1 MAITITRT
9 IEETP
14 AVYGASTGVA
24 VKFGYGTLTNVLNKI
39 GTADDGVI
47 YFGYDEAK
55 STGAIVSRGKLV
67 SSKILDITTTDAVT
81 EEGGS
86 VTKEAQI
93 VISYIATDKTVKTLE
108 IPVSADGKLKELTDK
123 IDALKTLVGT
133 KTDTKETDTVFGAI
147 AKEADRATTKEN
159 AISDLLGTKD
169 DDKTK
174 ETAFGKIKFEADR
187 AVTAETGLSNRIKTL
202 EDKKYTT
209 VTPKTDGHV
218 RVAVNA
224 NNVVTVTEN
233 DIASAQLLG
242 TATDGSTANTA
253 FGKIAAEADRATKAE
268 TGLSNRI
275 KTLEDKKYTTVTP
288 KTDGH
293 VRVAVNA
300 NNVVTVTEND
310 IASAQLLG
318 TATDGSTA
326 NTAFGKIAAEADR
339 ATKAEGGLN
348 TRVTSI
354 ETLITSDNNGTI
366 NKVSEVVNWFKGV
379 EEGEG
384 GAKLLADV
392 AANKTAIGTKSV
404 ENSSTIYERIEGLE
418 AKKHTV
424 SNAVVETG
432 KYVSGVHVN
441 ENGELTIDRGELTA
455 TNIKATAINAG
466 DATVAVEGTNVSAQ
480 ITSLAKSIKAASN
493 AANAAI
499 GALDVTDTAVTGQY
513 VSAVSE
519 TDGKIKVTRANL
531 PTLSVKAGSGQFA
544 AVNNHE
550 VEIKTTALNTV
561 GLTKTSAGKWQAG
574 TVDAKST
581 GLATAADVA
590 AEIVSDEEVIATAL
604 NDHETRLKTV
614 EGKEITVSSAKS
626 DVAISVAE
634 VKDGSNVVTTAA
646 TNFNVTNG
654 KVTFTIHNGDKA
666 VAETITAYTEDT
678 VKALVELYAK
688 EKARAEAAEAELNKK
703 LTWIDV

>member
-14 AVYGASTGVA
+14 AVYGASEGVA
-24 VKFGYGTLTNVLNKI
+24 VKFGYGTLTNVLAKI

-67 SSKILDITTTDAVT
+67 SSKILDITTTAAVT
-81 EEGGS
+81 GEGGS

-108 IPVSADGKLKELTDK
+108 IPVSASAQLKSLADRLT
-123 IDALKTLVGT
+123 AVETLVGT
-133 KTDTKETDTVFGAI
+133 KADTKETDTAFGKI
-147 AKEADRATTKEN
+147 AKEVDRATKAEKT
-159 AISDLLGTKD
+159 ISDLLGTAAD
-169 DDKTK
+169 GSTAN
-174 ETAFGKIKFEADR
+174 TAFGKVAAEADR
-187 AVTAETGLSNRIKTL
+187 ATKAESGLSSRIKTL

-218 RVAVNA
+218 KVAVNA
-224 NNVVTVTEN
+224 NNVVTVTED

-242 TATDGSTANTA
+242 
-253 FGKIAAEADRATKAE
+253 
-268 TGLSNRI
+268 
-275 KTLEDKKYTTVTP
+275 KT
-288 KTDGH
+288 
-293 VRVAVNA
+293 
-300 NNVVTVTEND
+300 
-310 IASAQLLG
+310 
-318 TATDGSTA
+318 TDGSTA

-354 ETLITSDNNGTI
+354 ETLITSDKDGTI

-392 AANKTAIGTKSV
+392 AANKTAIGKKTI
-404 ENSSTIYERIEGLE
+404 ENTNSIYKRIEDLE

-424 SNAVVETG
+424 SNAVAEDG

-441 ENGELTIDRGELTA
+441 ENGELTIDRGELAA
-455 TNIKATAINAG
+455 TNIKAAAINAG

-480 ITSLAKSIKAASN
+480 IASLAQSIKSASK

-499 GALDVTDTAVTGQY
+499 DALNVTDTAESGKY

-519 TDGKIKVTRANL
+519 TNGKITVTRANL
-531 PTLSVKAGSGQFA
+531 PTLSVKTGSGQFA

-561 GLTKTSAGKWQAG
+561 GLIKDADSGKWKPGA
-574 TVDAKST
+574 VDATST

-604 NDHETRLKTV
+604 NDHETRLTTV

-626 DVAISVAE
+626 NVAISGT
-634 VKDGSNVVTTAA
+634 D
-646 TNFNVTNG
+646 FNVTNG

-688 EKARAEAAEAELNKK
+688 EKARAEAAEAKLDVRLSWIEVGNKG
-703 LTWIDV
+703 

>member
-9 IEETP
+9 IDETP
-14 AVYGASTGVA
+14 AVYGASERVA
-24 VKFGYGTLTNVLNKI
+24 VKFGYGTLTNVLSKI

-67 SSKILDITTTDAVT
+67 SSKILDIKTTAAVT
-81 EEGGS
+81 GEGGS

-93 VISYIATDKTVKTLE
+93 VISYIDTDKTVKTLE
-108 IPVSADGKLKELTDK
+108 IPVSASAQLNSLANRLT
-123 IDALKTLVGT
+123 AVETLVGT
-133 KTDTKETDTVFGAI
+133 KEDTKETDTVFGAI
-147 AKEADRATTKEN
+147 AKEAARATTKET

-174 ETAFGKIKFEADR
+174 ETAFGKVAFEADR

-209 VTPKTDGHV
+209 VTPKADGHV
-218 RVAVNA
+218 KVEVTSD
-224 NNVVTVTEN
+224 NVVTVTED
-233 DIASAQLLG
+233 DIASAALLG
-242 TATDGSTANTA
+242 TVD
-253 FGKIAAEADRATKAE
+253 D
-268 TGLSNRI
+268 
-275 KTLEDKKYTTVTP
+275 V
-288 KTDGH
+288 
-293 VRVAVNA
+293 
-300 NNVVTVTEND
+300 
-310 IASAQLLG
+310 
-318 TATDGSTA
+318 STA

-339 ATKAEGGLN
+339 ATKAEGSLN
-348 TRVTSI
+348 TRVTNI
-354 ETLITSDNNGTI
+354 ETLIGDAESPDADTVI
-366 NKVSEVVNWFKGV
+366 NKVSEVIDWFKDV
-379 EEGEG
+379 SETEK
-384 GAKLLADV
+384 GATLISDV
-392 AANKTAIGTKSV
+392 AANKAAIGTKTV
-404 ENSSTIYERIEGLE
+404 ENTNSIYKRIEVLE

-424 SNAVVETG
+424 SDVTATTG
-432 KYVSGVHVN
+432 KYVSGVKVD
-441 ENGELTIDRGELTA
+441 ETGALTIKETELTA
-455 TNIKATAINAG
+455 AGVAATAISAG
-466 DATVAVEGTNVSAQ
+466 DETVAVEGDKVSTQ
-480 ITSLAKSIKAASN
+480 IASLAKSIKAA
-493 AANAAI
+493 AKTADDAI
-499 GALDVTDTAVTGQY
+499 KALDVTDTAVDGKY

-519 TDGKIKVTRANL
+519 TDGKITVTRADL
-531 PTLSVKAGSGQFA
+531 PTLSVKEGSGQFA

-561 GLTKTSAGKWQAG
+561 GLTKTEAGKWQAG
-574 TVDAKST
+574 AVDATST

-604 NDHETRLKTV
+604 NDHENRLKTV

-703 LTWIDV
+703 LTWINV

>member
-9 IEETP
+9 IDETP

-39 GTADDGVI
+39 GAADDGVI

-67 SSKILDITTTDAVT
+67 SSKILDITTTSAVT
-81 EEGGS
+81 GEGGS

-108 IPVSADGKLKELTDK
+108 IPASASAQLKSLADRLT
-123 IDALKTLVGT
+123 AVETLVGT
-133 KTDTKETDTVFGAI
+133 KADTKENDTVFGAI
-147 AKEADRATTKEN
+147 AKEADRATGAEKT
-159 AISDLLGTKD
+159 ISDLLGTKN

-174 ETAFGKIKFEADR
+174 ETAFGKIAAEAQR
-187 AVTAETGLSNRIKTL
+187 ATDAETGLSNRIKTL

-218 RVAVNA
+218 RVAVDA
-224 NNVVTVTEN
+224 N
-233 DIASAQLLG
+233 
-242 TATDGSTANTA
+242 
-253 FGKIAAEADRATKAE
+253 K
-268 TGLSNRI
+268 
-275 KTLEDKKYTTVTP
+275 
-288 KTDGH
+288 
-293 VRVAVNA
+293 
-300 NNVVTVTEND
+300 VVTVTEND

-348 TRVTSI
+348 TRVTNI
-354 ETLITSDNNGTI
+354 ETLIGDAENSDTDSVI
-366 NKVSEVVNWFKGV
+366 NKVTEVIDWFKDV
-379 EEGEG
+379 SETEK
-384 GAKLLADV
+384 GATLISDV
-392 AANKTAIGTKSV
+392 AANKAAIGTKTV
-404 ENSSTIYERIEGLE
+404 ENTNSIYKRIEDLE

-424 SNAVVETG
+424 SDVTAATG
-432 KYVSGVHVN
+432 KYVSGVKVD
-441 ENGELTIDRGELTA
+441 ETGALTIKETALTA
-455 TNIKATAINAG
+455 DGVAATSITAG
-466 DATVAVEGTNVSAQ
+466 DETVAVEGDKVSTQ
-480 ITSLAKSIKAASN
+480 IASLAKSIKAA
-493 AANAAI
+493 AKTADDAI
-499 GALDVTDTAVTGQY
+499 KALDVTDTAVVGQY

-519 TDGKIKVTRANL
+519 TDGKITVTRADL
-531 PTLSVKAGSGQFA
+531 PTLSVKTGSEQFA

-561 GLTKTSAGKWQAG
+561 GLIKTEAGKWQAG
-574 TVDAKST
+574 AVDAKST

-604 NDHETRLKTV
+604 NDHENRLKTV

-688 EKARAEAAEAELNKK
+688 EKARAEAAEAELDVR
-703 LTWIDV
+703 LTWIEVGNKG

>member
-9 IEETP
+9 IDETP

-67 SSKILDITTTDAVT
+67 SSKILDITTTAAVT
-81 EEGGS
+81 GEGGS

-93 VISYIATDKTVKTLE
+93 VISYIATDKKVKTLE
-108 IPVSADGKLKELTDK
+108 IPVSASAQLKSLGDRLT
-123 IDALKTLVGT
+123 AVETLVGT
-133 KTDTKETDTVFGAI
+133 KADTKETDTAFGKI
-147 AKEADRATTKEN
+147 AKEVDRATGAEKT
-159 AISDLLGTKD
+159 ISDLLGTKD

-174 ETAFGKIKFEADR
+174 ETAFGKIAAEASR
-187 AVTAETGLSNRIKTL
+187 ATDAETGLSNRIKTL

-218 RVAVNA
+218 KVQVSAD
-224 NNVVTVTEN
+224 NVVTVTED

-242 TATDGSTANTA
+242 TATDA
-253 FGKIAAEADRATKAE
+253 
-268 TGLSNRI
+268 
-275 KTLEDKKYTTVTP
+275 
-288 KTDGH
+288 
-293 VRVAVNA
+293 
-300 NNVVTVTEND
+300 
-310 IASAQLLG
+310 
-318 TATDGSTA
+318 STA

-354 ETLITSDNNGTI
+354 ETLITSDKDGTI
-366 NKVSEVVNWFKGV
+366 NKVSEVIDWFKGV
-379 EEGEG
+379 SEGEG

-392 AANKTAIGTKSV
+392 AANKTAIGTKTV
-404 ENSSTIYERIEGLE
+404 ENTNSIYKRIEDLE

-424 SNAVVETG
+424 SDVTAATG
-432 KYVSGVHVN
+432 KYVSGVKVD
-441 ENGELTIDRGELTA
+441 ETGALTIKETELTA
-455 TNIKATAINAG
+455 AGVAATPITAG
-466 DATVAVEGTNVSAQ
+466 DETVAVDGDKVSTQ
-480 ITSLAKSIKAASN
+480 IANLAKSIKAA
-493 AANAAI
+493 AKTADDAI
-499 GALDVTDTAVTGQY
+499 KALDVTDTAVVGQY

-519 TDGKIKVTRANL
+519 TDGKITVTRADL
-531 PTLSVKAGSGQFA
+531 PTLSVKTGSEQFA

-561 GLTKTSAGKWQAG
+561 GLTKTEAGKWQAG
-574 TVDAKST
+574 TADAKST

-604 NDHETRLKTV
+604 NDHETRLHTV
-614 EGKEITVSSAKS
+614 ETKAITVSSAKS

-634 VKDGSNVVTTAA
+634 VKDSSNVVTTAA

-688 EKARAEAAEAELNKK
+688 EKARAEAAEAELDKR
-703 LTWIDV
+703 LTWIEV

>member
-24 VKFGYGTLTNVLNKI
+24 VKFGYGTLTNVLAKI

-67 SSKILDITTTDAVT
+67 SSKILDITTTAAVT
-81 EEGGS
+81 GEGGS

-108 IPVSADGKLKELTDK
+108 IPVSASAQLKSLADRLT
-123 IDALKTLVGT
+123 AVETLVGK
-133 KTDTKETDTVFGAI
+133 KTDVSTANTAFGKI
-147 AKEADRATTKEN
+147 AAEKDRATKAEKT
-159 AISDLLGTKD
+159 ISDLLG
-169 DDKTK
+169 KTTDVSTAN
-174 ETAFGKIKFEADR
+174 TAFGKIAKEAAR
-187 AVTAETGLSNRIKTL
+187 ATDAESGLSNRIKTL

-209 VTPKTDGHV
+209 VNPKTDGHV
-218 RVAVNA
+218 KVAVDA
-224 NNVVTVTEN
+224 NKVVKVTEE
-233 DIASAQLLG
+233 DIASATLLG
-242 TATDGSTANTA
+242 TANDASTANTA
-253 FGKIAAEADRATKAE
+253 FGKIAAEAYRAT
-268 TGLSNRI
+268 N
-275 KTLEDKKYTTVTP
+275 
-288 KTDGH
+288 
-293 VRVAVNA
+293 
-300 NNVVTVTEND
+300 
-310 IASAQLLG
+310 
-318 TATDGSTA
+318 
-326 NTAFGKIAAEADR
+326 
-339 ATKAEGGLN
+339 AEGGLN

-354 ETLITSDNNGTI
+354 ETLITSDKDGTI
-366 NKVSEVVNWFKGV
+366 NKVSEVINWFNGV
-379 EEGEG
+379 KENES
-384 GAKLLADV
+384 GAKLLQDV
-392 AANKTAIGTKSV
+392 ADNKAAIGTKTV
-404 ENSSTIYERIEGLE
+404 TNTNTIYKRIEDLE

-424 SNAVVETG
+424 SDKTATTG
-432 KYVSGVHVN
+432 NYVSGVKVDAT
-441 ENGELTIDRGELTA
+441 GALTIKETPLTA
-455 TNIKATAINAG
+455 TGVAASPINGG

-480 ITSLAKSIKAASN
+480 ITSLAKSIKAASKSST
-493 AANAAI
+493 AAI
-499 GALDVTDTAVTGQY
+499 DALDVTDTAVSGQY

-519 TDGKIKVTRANL
+519 TNGKIKVTRANL
-531 PTLSVKAGSGQFA
+531 PTLSVKTGSGQFA

-561 GLTKTSAGKWQAG
+561 GLTKTEAGKWQAG
-574 TVDAKST
+574 TVDAQST

-626 DVAISVAE
+626 NVAISVAE
-634 VKDGSNVVTTAA
+634 VKDSNQVVTTAA

-666 VAETITAYTEDT
+666 VAQTITAYTEDT

-688 EKARAEAAEAELNKK
+688 EKARAEKAEAELNKK
-703 LTWIDV
+703 LTWINV

>member
-9 IEETP
+9 IDETP

-24 VKFGYGTLTNVLNKI
+24 VKFGYGTLTNVLAKI
-39 GTADDGVI
+39 GAADDGVI

-67 SSKILDITTTDAVT
+67 SSKILDITTTAAVT
-81 EEGGS
+81 GGDGS

-108 IPVSADGKLKELTDK
+108 IPVSASAQLKSLANRLTVVE
-123 IDALKTLVGT
+123 TLVGNANDSST
-133 KTDTKETDTVFGAI
+133 ANTAFGKI
-147 AKEADRATTKEN
+147 AAEKDRATKAEKT
-159 AISDLLGTKD
+159 ISDLLGTAAD
-169 DDKTK
+169 GSTAN
-174 ETAFGKIKFEADR
+174 TAFGKIAAERVR
-187 AVTAETGLSNRIKTL
+187 ATDAETGLSNRIKTL

-224 NNVVTVTEN
+224 NNVVTVTED
-233 DIASAQLLG
+233 DIASATLLG
-242 TATDGSTANTA
+242 TASD
-253 FGKIAAEADRATKAE
+253 
-268 TGLSNRI
+268 
-275 KTLEDKKYTTVTP
+275 V
-288 KTDGH
+288 
-293 VRVAVNA
+293 
-300 NNVVTVTEND
+300 
-310 IASAQLLG
+310 
-318 TATDGSTA
+318 STA

-354 ETLITSDNNGTI
+354 ETLITSDKDGTI

-392 AANKTAIGTKSV
+392 AANKTAIGTKNV
-404 ENSSTIYERIEGLE
+404 ENTNSIYKRIEDLE
-418 AKKHTV
+418 AKKHTE
-424 SNAVVETG
+424 SNAVVVPG
-432 KYVSGVHVN
+432 KFVSGVHVN
-441 ENGELTIDRGELTA
+441 ENGALTIDQEELAA

-480 ITSLAKSIKAASN
+480 ITSLAKSIKATSN

-499 GALDVTDTAVTGQY
+499 GALDVTDTAVDGQY

-531 PTLSVKAGSGQFA
+531 PTLSVKTGSGQFA

-561 GLTKTSAGKWQAG
+561 GLTKTGAGKWQAG

-604 NDHETRLKTV
+604 NDHETRLHTV
-614 EGKEITVSSAKS
+614 ETKAITVSSAKS
-626 DVAISVAE
+626 NVAISVAE
-634 VKDGSNVVTTAA
+634 VKDSSNVVTTAA

-666 VAETITAYTEDT
+666 VAQTITAYTEDT

>member
-9 IEETP
+9 MDETP

-67 SSKILDITTTDAVT
+67 SSKILDITTTAAVT
-81 EEGGS
+81 GEGGS

-93 VISYIATDKTVKTLE
+93 VISYIDTDKTVKTLE
-108 IPVSADGKLKELTDK
+108 IPVSADGKLKVLADK

-133 KTDTKETDTVFGAI
+133 KADTKENDTVFGAI
-147 AKEADRATTKEN
+147 AKEAARATGAEKT
-159 AISDLLGTKD
+159 ISDLLGTKN

-174 ETAFGKIKFEADR
+174 ETAFGKIAAEASR
-187 AVTAETGLSNRIKTL
+187 ATDAETGLSNRIKTL

-209 VTPKTDGHV
+209 VNKKADGHV
-218 RVAVNA
+218 KVEVSAD
-224 NNVVTVTEN
+224 NVVTVTED
-233 DIASAQLLG
+233 DIASAALLG
-242 TATDGSTANTA
+242 TATDA
-253 FGKIAAEADRATKAE
+253 
-268 TGLSNRI
+268 
-275 KTLEDKKYTTVTP
+275 
-288 KTDGH
+288 
-293 VRVAVNA
+293 
-300 NNVVTVTEND
+300 
-310 IASAQLLG
+310 
-318 TATDGSTA
+318 STA

-339 ATKAEGGLN
+339 ATKAEGSLD
-348 TRVTSI
+348 TRVTNI
-354 ETLITSDNNGTI
+354 ETLIGDAENSDTDSVI
-366 NKVSEVVNWFKGV
+366 NKVTEVIDWFKDV
-379 EEGEG
+379 SETEK
-384 GAKLLADV
+384 GATLISDV
-392 AANKTAIGTKSV
+392 AANKAAIGTKSV
-404 ENSSTIYERIEGLE
+404 ENTNSIYKRIEDLE

-424 SNAVVETG
+424 SDVTATTG
-432 KYVSGVHVN
+432 KYVSGVKVD
-441 ENGELTIDRGELTA
+441 ETGALTIKETALTA
-455 TNIKATAINAG
+455 DGVAATPITAG
-466 DATVAVEGTNVSAQ
+466 DTTVAVTGNNVSAQ
-480 ITSLAKSIKAASN
+480 ITSLAKSIKAATKT
-493 AANAAI
+493 ADDAI
-499 GALDVTDTAVTGQY
+499 KALDVTDTAVAGKY

-519 TDGKIKVTRANL
+519 TDGKITVTRADL
-531 PTLSVKAGSGQFA
+531 PTLSVKTGSEQFA

-561 GLTKTSAGKWQAG
+561 GLTKTEAGKWQAG

-626 DVAISVAE
+626 NVAISVAE
-634 VKDGSNVVTTAA
+634 VKDSSNVVTTAA

-688 EKARAEAAEAELNKK
+688 EKARAEKAEAELNNK

>member
-1 MAITITRT
+1 MAITIQKSK
-9 IEETP
+9 IN
-14 AVYGASTGVA
+14 GAPVIFGADADTAKGVE
-24 VKFGYGTLTNVLNKI
+24 VKFGYGTLENVLAKI

-67 SSKILDITTTDAVT
+67 SSKILDITTTPVVKG
-81 EEGGS
+81 EGGK
-86 VTKEAQI
+86 VTQEAKI
-93 VISYIATDKTVKTLE
+93 VISYIDTDKTVKTLE
-108 IPVSADGKLKELTDK
+108 IPVSADGKLKELTDN

-133 KTDTKETDTVFGAI
+133 KADTKETDTVFGAI
-147 AKEADRATTKEN
+147 AKEADRATTKET

-174 ETAFGKIKFEADR
+174 ETAFGKVAFEADR

-209 VTPKTDGHV
+209 VNPKADGHV
-218 RVAVNA
+218 KVEVTS
-224 NNVVTVTEN
+224 NNVVTVTED
-233 DIASAQLLG
+233 DIASA
-242 TATDGSTANTA
+242 A
-253 FGKIAAEADRATKAE
+253 
-268 TGLSNRI
+268 
-275 KTLEDKKYTTVTP
+275 
-288 KTDGH
+288 
-293 VRVAVNA
+293 
-300 NNVVTVTEND
+300 
-310 IASAQLLG
+310 LLG

-339 ATKAEGGLN
+339 ATKAEGSLN

-354 ETLITSDNNGTI
+354 ETLITSDKDGTI
-366 NKVSEVVNWFKGV
+366 NKVSEVIDWFKDV
-379 EEGEG
+379 SETEK
-384 GAKLLADV
+384 GATLISDV
-392 AANKTAIGTKSV
+392 AANKAAIGTKTV
-404 ENSSTIYERIEGLE
+404 ENTNSIYKRIEDLE

-424 SNAVVETG
+424 SDVTAATG
-432 KYVSGVHVN
+432 KYVSGVKVD
-441 ENGELTIDRGELTA
+441 ETGALTIKETELTA
-455 TNIKATAINAG
+455 AGVAATPITAG
-466 DATVAVEGTNVSAQ
+466 NETVAVEGDKVSTQ
-480 ITSLAKSIKAASN
+480 IANLAKSIKAA
-493 AANAAI
+493 AKTADDAI
-499 GALDVTDTAVTGQY
+499 KALDVTDTAVDGKY

-519 TDGKIKVTRANL
+519 TDGKITVTRADL
-531 PTLSVKAGSGQFA
+531 PTLSVKTGSEQFA

-561 GLTKTSAGKWQAG
+561 GLTKTEAGKWQAG
-574 TVDAKST
+574 TADVAST

-604 NDHETRLKTV
+604 NDHENRLKTV

-626 DVAISVAE
+626 DVGISVAE
-634 VKDGSNVVTTAA
+634 VKDSNNVVTTAA

-688 EKARAEAAEAELNKK
+688 EKARAEAAEAELDKR
-703 LTWIDV
+703 LSWIEVGTK

>member
-9 IEETP
+9 IDETP

-24 VKFGYGTLTNVLNKI
+24 VKFGYGTLTNVLAKI
-39 GTADDGVI
+39 GAADDGVI

-67 SSKILDITTTDAVT
+67 SSKILDITTTAAVT
-81 EEGGS
+81 GENGS

-108 IPVSADGKLKELTDK
+108 IPVSVSAQLKSLADRLT
-123 IDALKTLVGT
+123 AVETLVGT
-133 KTDTKETDTVFGAI
+133 ANDASTKSTAFGKI
-147 AKEADRATTKEN
+147 AAEAARATKAEKT
-159 AISDLLGTKD
+159 ISDLLGTAADGSTAK
-169 DDKTK
+169 
-174 ETAFGKIKFEADR
+174 TAFGKIAAEAAR
-187 AVTAETGLSNRIKTL
+187 ATGAETGLSNRIKTL
-202 EDKKYTT
+202 EDIKHTT
-209 VTPKTDGHV
+209 VTSKTDGHV

-224 NNVVTVTEN
+224 NNVVTVTED
-233 DIASAQLLG
+233 DIASA
-242 TATDGSTANTA
+242 
-253 FGKIAAEADRATKAE
+253 I
-268 TGLSNRI
+268 
-275 KTLEDKKYTTVTP
+275 
-288 KTDGH
+288 
-293 VRVAVNA
+293 
-300 NNVVTVTEND
+300 
-310 IASAQLLG
+310 LLG

-354 ETLITSDNNGTI
+354 ETLITSDKDGTI

-392 AANKTAIGTKSV
+392 AANKAAIGTKTV
-404 ENSSTIYERIEGLE
+404 ENTKSIYKRIEDLE

-424 SNAVVETG
+424 SNAVAEAG

-480 ITSLAKSIKAASN
+480 ITSLAKSIKSASKAAD
-493 AANAAI
+493 AAI
-499 GALDVTDTAVTGQY
+499 GALDVPDTAVDGKY

-519 TDGKIKVTRANL
+519 TDGKINVTRANL
-531 PTLSVKAGSGQFA
+531 PTLSVKTGSGQFA

-561 GLTKTSAGKWQAG
+561 GLTKTGAGKWQAG

-604 NDHETRLKTV
+604 NDHETRLTTV

-626 DVAISVAE
+626 NVAISGT
-634 VKDGSNVVTTAA
+634 D
-646 TNFNVTNG
+646 FNVTNG

-666 VAETITAYTEDT
+666 VAQTITAYTEDT

>member
-1 MAITITRT
+1 MAITIQKSK
-9 IEETP
+9 IN
-14 AVYGASTGVA
+14 GAPVIFGADADTAKGVE
-24 VKFGYGTLTNVLNKI
+24 VKFGYGTLQNVLAKI

-67 SSKILDITTTDAVT
+67 SSKILDITTTPVVKGEND
-81 EEGGS
+81 S
-86 VTKEAQI
+86 VTQEAKI
-93 VISYIATDKTVKTLE
+93 VISYIDTDKTVKTLE
-108 IPVSADGKLKELTDK
+108 IPVSADGKLKELADK

-133 KTDTKETDTVFGAI
+133 KEDTKETDTVFGAI
-147 AKEADRATTKEN
+147 AKEANRATTKET

-174 ETAFGKIKFEADR
+174 ETAFGKVAFEADR

-209 VTPKTDGHV
+209 VTKKTDGHV
-218 RVAVNA
+218 KVDVSAD
-224 NNVVTVTEN
+224 NVVTVTED
-233 DIASAQLLG
+233 DIASAALLG
-242 TATDGSTANTA
+242 TA
-253 FGKIAAEADRATKAE
+253 AD
-268 TGLSNRI
+268 
-275 KTLEDKKYTTVTP
+275 V
-288 KTDGH
+288 
-293 VRVAVNA
+293 
-300 NNVVTVTEND
+300 
-310 IASAQLLG
+310 
-318 TATDGSTA
+318 STA

-339 ATKAEGGLN
+339 ATKAEGSLD
-348 TRVTSI
+348 TRVTNI
-354 ETLITSDNNGTI
+354 ETLIGDAENPDTDSVI
-366 NKVSEVVNWFKGV
+366 NKVTEVIDWFKDV
-379 EEGEG
+379 SETEK
-384 GAKLLADV
+384 GATLISDV
-392 AANKTAIGTKSV
+392 AANKAAIGTKTV
-404 ENSSTIYERIEGLE
+404 ENTNSIYKRIEDLE
-418 AKKHTV
+418 AKKHKV
-424 SNAVVETG
+424 SDVTATTG
-432 KYVSGVHVN
+432 KYVSGVKVD
-441 ENGELTIDRGELTA
+441 ETGALTIKETELTA
-455 TNIKATAINAG
+455 AGVAATPITAG
-466 DATVAVEGTNVSAQ
+466 DETVAVDGDKVSTQ
-480 ITSLAKSIKAASN
+480 IANLAKSIKAA
-493 AANAAI
+493 AKTADDAI
-499 GALDVTDTAVTGQY
+499 KALDVTDTAVVGQY

-519 TDGKIKVTRANL
+519 TDGKITVTRADL
-531 PTLSVKAGSGQFA
+531 PTLSVKTGSEQFA

-561 GLTKTSAGKWQAG
+561 GLIKDADSGKWKPGA
-574 TVDAKST
+574 VDATST

-604 NDHETRLKTV
+604 NDHENRLKTV

-688 EKARAEAAEAELNKK
+688 EKARAEAAEAELDVR
-703 LTWIDV
+703 LTWIEVGNKG

>member
-1 MAITITRT
+1 MAITIQKSK
-9 IEETP
+9 IN
-14 AVYGASTGVA
+14 GAPVIFGADADTAKGVE
-24 VKFGYGTLTNVLNKI
+24 VKFGYGTLENVLAKN

-47 YFGYDEAK
+47 YFGYDDAK

-67 SSKILDITTTDAVT
+67 SSKILDITTTPVVKGEND
-81 EEGGS
+81 S

-108 IPVSADGKLKELTDK
+108 IPVSADGKLKVLADK

-133 KTDTKETDTVFGAI
+133 KEDTKETDTVFGAI
-147 AKEADRATTKEN
+147 AKETDRATGAEK

-174 ETAFGKIKFEADR
+174 ETAFGKIAAEASR
-187 AVTAETGLSNRIKTL
+187 ATDAETGLSNRIKTL

-209 VTPKTDGHV
+209 VTPKADGHV
-218 RVAVNA
+218 KVAVSA
-224 NNVVTVTEN
+224 DNVVTVTED
-233 DIASAQLLG
+233 DIASAALLG
-242 TATDGSTANTA
+242 TATDA
-253 FGKIAAEADRATKAE
+253 
-268 TGLSNRI
+268 
-275 KTLEDKKYTTVTP
+275 
-288 KTDGH
+288 
-293 VRVAVNA
+293 
-300 NNVVTVTEND
+300 
-310 IASAQLLG
+310 
-318 TATDGSTA
+318 STA

-339 ATKAEGGLN
+339 ATKAEGSLN

-354 ETLITSDNNGTI
+354 ETLIGDAGNPDTDSVI
-366 NKVSEVVNWFKGV
+366 NKVTEVIDWFKDV
-379 EEGEG
+379 AETEK
-384 GAKLLADV
+384 GATLISDV
-392 AANKTAIGTKSV
+392 AANKAAIGTKTV
-404 ENSSTIYERIEGLE
+404 ENTNSIYKRIEDLE

-424 SNAVVETG
+424 SDVTATTG
-432 KYVSGVHVN
+432 KYVSGVKVD
-441 ENGELTIDRGELTA
+441 ETGALTIKETELTA
-455 TNIKATAINAG
+455 AGVAATPITAG
-466 DATVAVEGTNVSAQ
+466 DETVAVEGDKVSTQ
-480 ITSLAKSIKAASN
+480 IASLAKSIKAA
-493 AANAAI
+493 AKTADDAI
-499 GALDVTDTAVTGQY
+499 KALDVTDTAVVGQY

-519 TDGKIKVTRANL
+519 TDGKITVTRADL
-531 PTLSVKAGSGQFA
+531 PTLSVKTGSEQFA

-561 GLTKTSAGKWQAG
+561 GLIKTEAGKWQAG
-574 TVDAKST
+574 TADAQST

-604 NDHETRLKTV
+604 NDHENRLKTV

-626 DVAISVAE
+626 DVGISVAE
-634 VKDGSNVVTTAA
+634 VKDSSNVVTTAA

-688 EKARAEAAEAELNKK
+688 EKARAEAAEAKLDVRLSWIEVGNKG
-703 LTWIDV
+703 

>member
-1 MAITITRT
+1 MAITIQKSK
-9 IEETP
+9 IN
-14 AVYGASTGVA
+14 GAPVIFGADADTAKGVE
-24 VKFGYGTLTNVLNKI
+24 VKFGYGTLENVLAKI

-47 YFGYDEAK
+47 YFGYDDAK

-67 SSKILDITTTDAVT
+67 SSKILDITTTAAVT
-81 EEGGS
+81 GEGGK
-86 VTKEAQI
+86 VTQEAKI
-93 VISYIATDKTVKTLE
+93 VISYIDTDKTVKTLE
-108 IPVSADGKLKELTDK
+108 IPVSADGKLKELADK

-133 KTDTKETDTVFGAI
+133 KADTKETDTVFGAI
-147 AKEADRATTKEN
+147 AKETARATGAEKT
-159 AISDLLGTKD
+159 ISDLLGTKN

-174 ETAFGKIKFEADR
+174 ETAFGKIAAEASR
-187 AVTAETGLSNRIKTL
+187 ATDAETGLSNRIKTL

-209 VTPKTDGHV
+209 VTPKADGHV
-218 RVAVNA
+218 KVAVDE
-224 NNVVTVTEN
+224 NNVVTVTED
-233 DIASAQLLG
+233 DIASAALLG

-253 FGKIAAEADRATKAE
+253 FGKIAAE
-268 TGLSNRI
+268 
-275 KTLEDKKYTTVTP
+275 V
-288 KTDGH
+288 
-293 VRVAVNA
+293 
-300 NNVVTVTEND
+300 
-310 IASAQLLG
+310 
-318 TATDGSTA
+318 
-326 NTAFGKIAAEADR
+326 DR

-354 ETLITSDNNGTI
+354 ETLITSDKDGTI
-366 NKVSEVVNWFKGV
+366 NKVSEVIDWFKGV

-392 AANKTAIGTKSV
+392 AANKAAIGTKTV
-404 ENSSTIYERIEGLE
+404 ANTNSIYKRIEDLE

-424 SNAVVETG
+424 SDVVADAG
-432 KYVSGVHVN
+432 KCVSGVHVN
-441 ENGELTIDRGELTA
+441 ENGALTIDQAELA
-455 TNIKATAINAG
+455 AANINATAIDAG
-466 DATVAVEGTNVSAQ
+466 DETVAVEGDKVSTQ
-480 ITSLAKSIKAASN
+480 IASLAKSIKAA
-493 AANAAI
+493 AKTADDAI
-499 GALDVTDTAVTGQY
+499 KALDVTDTAVDGKY

-519 TDGKIKVTRANL
+519 TDGKITVTRADL
-531 PTLSVKAGSGQFA
+531 PTLSVKAGSEQFA

-561 GLTKTSAGKWQAG
+561 GLIKDADSGKWKAG
-574 TVDAKST
+574 AVDATST

-626 DVAISVAE
+626 NVAISVAE
-634 VKDGSNVVTTAA
+634 VKDSSNVVTTAA

-688 EKARAEAAEAELNKK
+688 EKARAEAAEAK
-703 LTWIDV
+703 LDVRLSWIEVGNSTK

>member
-9 IEETP
+9 MDETP

-24 VKFGYGTLTNVLNKI
+24 VKFGYGTLENVLAKV

-47 YFGYDEAK
+47 YFGYDETK

-67 SSKILDITTTDAVT
+67 SSKILDITTTAAV
-81 EEGGS
+81 EEGGK

-93 VISYIATDKTVKTLE
+93 VISYIDTDKTVKTLE
-108 IPVSADGKLKELTDK
+108 IPVSASAQLKSLGDRLT
-123 IDALKTLVGT
+123 AVETLVGK
-133 KTDTKETDTVFGAI
+133 KTDVSTADTAFGKI
-147 AKEADRATTKEN
+147 AKEVDRATKAEKT
-159 AISDLLGTKD
+159 ISDLLGTKN

-174 ETAFGKIKFEADR
+174 ETAFGKIAAETVR
-187 AVTAETGLSNRIKTL
+187 ATGVETGLSNRIKTL

-218 RVAVNA
+218 KVAVNA
-224 NNVVTVTEN
+224 NNVVTVTED
-233 DIASAQLLG
+233 DIASAALLG
-242 TATDGSTANTA
+242 T
-253 FGKIAAEADRATKAE
+253 
-268 TGLSNRI
+268 
-275 KTLEDKKYTTVTP
+275 V
-288 KTDGH
+288 
-293 VRVAVNA
+293 
-300 NNVVTVTEND
+300 
-310 IASAQLLG
+310 
-318 TATDGSTA
+318 TDGSTA

-392 AANKTAIGTKSV
+392 AANKAAIGTKKV
-404 ENSSTIYERIEGLE
+404 ENTNTIYKRIEDLE

-424 SNAVVETG
+424 SNAVAEAG

-441 ENGELTIDRGELTA
+441 ENGELAIDRGELAA
-455 TNIKATAINAG
+455 TNIKATAITGN
-466 DATVAVEGTNVSAQ
+466 DATVAVEGTNVSDQ
-480 ITSLAKSIKAASN
+480 ITSLAKSIKSASKT
-493 AANAAI
+493 ANAAI
-499 GALDVTDTAVTGQY
+499 DALDVTDTAVSGQY

-519 TDGKIKVTRANL
+519 TNGKIKVIRADL
-531 PTLSVKAGSGQFA
+531 PTLSVKTGSGQFA

-550 VEIKTTALNTV
+550 VEIKTTALNTF
-561 GLTKTSAGKWQAG
+561 GINKNSAGKWQAG

-581 GLATAADVA
+581 GLATEADVA

-604 NDHETRLKTV
+604 NDHETRLHTV
-614 EGKEITVSSAKS
+614 ETKAITVSSAKS
-626 DVAISVAE
+626 NVAISGT
-634 VKDGSNVVTTAA
+634 D
-646 TNFNVTNG
+646 FNVTNG

-666 VAETITAYTEDT
+666 VAETITAYTEET
-678 VKALVELYAK
+678 VKALVDLYAK
-688 EKARAEAAEAELNKK
+688 EKARAEKAEDELNKK

>member
-9 IEETP
+9 IDETP
-14 AVYGASTGVA
+14 AVYGGSSTSESTGVP
-24 VKFGYGTLTNVLNKI
+24 VKFGYGTLTNVLAKI

-67 SSKILDITTTDAVT
+67 SSKILDITTTAAVT
-81 EEGGS
+81 GEGGS
-86 VTKEAQI
+86 VTQEAKI
-93 VISYIATDKTVKTLE
+93 VISYIDTDKTVKTLE
-108 IPVSADGKLKELTDK
+108 IPVSASAQLKSLADRLT
-123 IDALKTLVGT
+123 AVETLVGT
-133 KTDTKETDTVFGAI
+133 KEDTKDTDTVFGAI
-147 AKEADRATTKEN
+147 AKEADRATGAEKT
-159 AISDLLGTKD
+159 ISDLLGTKD

-174 ETAFGKIKFEADR
+174 ETAFGKVAFEADR

-209 VTPKTDGHV
+209 VNSKTDGHV
-218 RVAVNA
+218 KVQVTDDK
-224 NNVVTVTEN
+224 VVTVTE
-233 DIASAQLLG
+233 D
-242 TATDGSTANTA
+242 
-253 FGKIAAEADRATKAE
+253 
-268 TGLSNRI
+268 
-275 KTLEDKKYTTVTP
+275 
-288 KTDGH
+288 
-293 VRVAVNA
+293 
-300 NNVVTVTEND
+300 D

-354 ETLITSDNNGTI
+354 ETLITSDKDGTI

-392 AANKTAIGTKSV
+392 AANKTAIGTQSV
-404 ENSSTIYERIEGLE
+404 DGTAGTGIYKRIEDLE
-418 AKKHTV
+418 AKKHKV
-424 SNAVVETG
+424 SNVVADTG
-432 KYVSGVHVN
+432 KCVSGIHVD
-441 ENGELTIDRGELTA
+441 ESGALTIDQAELAA
-455 TNIKATAINAG
+455 TNINATAISAG
-466 DATVAVEGTNVSAQ
+466 DETVAVEGDKVSTQ
-480 ITSLAKSIKAASN
+480 IASLAKSIKAA
-493 AANAAI
+493 AKTADDAI
-499 GALDVTDTAVTGQY
+499 KALDVTDTAVVGQY

-519 TDGKIKVTRANL
+519 TDGKITVTRADL
-531 PTLSVKAGSGQFA
+531 PTLSVKTGSEQFA

-561 GLTKTSAGKWQAG
+561 GLTKTEAGKWQAG
-574 TVDAKST
+574 TADVAST

-590 AEIVSDEEVIATAL
+590 VEIVSDEEVIATAL

-626 DVAISVAE
+626 NVAISGT
-634 VKDGSNVVTTAA
+634 D
-646 TNFNVTNG
+646 FNVTNG